1 MERYVLFKKHIK
13 KLKEFQQIKME
24 VLVLEE
30 YKVELS
36 IQAKE
41 DYKSIIRY
49 IKYKLLE
56 PNIADRYAE
65 LIKNEINTL
74 KYNPQ
79 KFAIIDYDM
88 IKKYKFRKLII
99 KNYIAF
105 YRVNEDEKIVNV
117 ERILYGATDWKNKL

>member
-1 MERYVLFKKHIK
+1 
-13 KLKEFQQIKME
+13 ME
-24 VLVLEE
+24 VLTLEE

-56 PNIADRYAE
+56 PNIAERYAE

-79 KFAIIDYDM
+79 NLLLLIM
-88 IKKYKFRKLII
+88 I
-99 KNYIAF
+99 
-105 YRVNEDEKIVNV
+105 
-117 ERILYGATDWKNKL
+117 

>member
-1 MERYVLFKKHIK
+1 MEKYVLLKKHMK

-24 VLVLEE
+24 VLALEE

-56 PNIADRYAE
+56 PIIAERYAE
-65 LIKNEINTL
+65 LIKNELNTL

-79 KFAIIDYDM
+79 NLLL
-88 IKKYKFRKLII
+88 LIM
-99 KNYIAF
+99 
-105 YRVNEDEKIVNV
+105 
-117 ERILYGATDWKNKL
+117 T

>member
-1 MERYVLFKKHIK
+1 MK
-13 KLKEFQQIKME
+13 
-24 VLVLEE
+24 E

-41 DYKSIIRY
+41 DYKSIIKY

-56 PNIADRYAE
+56 SNIAERYAE

-79 KFAIIDYDM
+79 KFAIINYDI
-88 IKKYKFRKLII
+88 IKQYKFRKLII
-99 KNYIAF
+99 KNYIVF
-105 YRVNEDEKIVNV
+105 YRINEDEKIVNI
-117 ERILYGATDWKNKL
+117 ERILHGTTDWKNKL

>member
-1 MERYVLFKKHIK
+1 
-13 KLKEFQQIKME
+13 ME
-24 VLVLEE
+24 VLTLEE

-56 PNIADRYAE
+56 QNIAERYAE
-65 LIKNEINTL
+65 LIKNELNTL

-79 KFAIIDYDM
+79 KFAIIDYDI
-88 IKKYKFRKLII
+88 IKQYKFRKLII

-105 YRVNEDEKIVNV
+105 YRINEDKRIVNV
-117 ERILYGATDWKNKL
+117 ERILYGEMDWKNKL

>member
-1 MERYVLFKKHIK
+1 
-13 KLKEFQQIKME
+13 ME
-24 VLVLEE
+24 VLALEE

-56 PNIADRYAE
+56 PIIAERYAE
-65 LIKNEINTL
+65 LIKNELNTL

-79 KFAIIDYDM
+79 NLLL
-88 IKKYKFRKLII
+88 LIM
-99 KNYIAF
+99 
-105 YRVNEDEKIVNV
+105 
-117 ERILYGATDWKNKL
+117 T

>member
-1 MERYVLFKKHIK
+1 M
-13 KLKEFQQIKME
+13 
-24 VLVLEE
+24 EE

-56 PNIADRYAE
+56 PIIAERYAE
-65 LIKNEINTL
+65 LIKNELNTL

-79 KFAIIDYDM
+79 NLLL
-88 IKKYKFRKLII
+88 LIM
-99 KNYIAF
+99 
-105 YRVNEDEKIVNV
+105 
-117 ERILYGATDWKNKL
+117 T

>member
-1 MERYVLFKKHIK
+1 
-13 KLKEFQQIKME
+13 ME
-24 VLVLEE
+24 VFTFEE

-56 PNIADRYAE
+56 PKIEERYAE
-65 LIKNEINTL
+65 LIKNQIKTL

-79 KFAIIDYDM
+79 KFDIINYH
-88 IKKYKFRKLII
+88 II
-99 KNYIAF
+99 
-105 YRVNEDEKIVNV
+105 
-117 ERILYGATDWKNKL
+117 

>member
-1 MERYVLFKKHIK
+1 MKVLA
-13 KLKEFQQIKME
+13 
-24 VLVLEE
+24 LEE

-56 PNIADRYAE
+56 PIIAERYAE
-65 LIKNEINTL
+65 LIKNELNTL

-79 KFAIIDYDM
+79 NFLL
-88 IKKYKFRKLII
+88 LIM
-99 KNYIAF
+99 
-105 YRVNEDEKIVNV
+105 
-117 ERILYGATDWKNKL
+117 T